1 MGDATGK
8 RADSHLTWS
17 RSKSS
22 TAPPEPK
29 KLTGAEAEALET
41 KAGPGAGW
49 NSAQTW
55 EEKDISKWS
64 KELLQ
69 DTLLPALT
77 LILPSEEA
85 AMPPP
90 PASQE
95 ALAAAA
101 SDGTLQCQVKVTAVE
116 NLVGEASHIVS
127 RGKQRVVFEFTLKL
141 KLEVEVR
148 VAGELHEILV
158 GALSMSDVTN
168 DELQA
173 AKMPSAKC
181 TCEQVGYLPFFE
193 PVVKS
198 FWPTLR
204 TGLSDYVEQVRG
216 GWISCHSH
224 ATHEGRA
231 CTVSSALASPKPLTR
246 ARLRHAS
253 CAGQAKM
260 EELRQV
266 SIDAIC
272 WRFFPHQV
280 SLYVS
285 MVAKGV

>member
-8 RADSHLTWS
+8 RADSHLTWA
-17 RSKSS
+17 RSKST
-22 TAPPEPK
+22 TAPVEPK
-29 KLTGAEAEALET
+29 KLTEAEAAALET

-69 DTLLPALT
+69 DQLLPALT
-77 LILPSEEA
+77 LMLPSEGA

-101 SDGTLQCQVKVTAVE
+101 ADGTLQCQLKVTAVDK
-116 NLVGEASHIVS
+116 LDGEASHIVS

-148 VAGELHEILV
+148 VAGELHEILAGTV
-158 GALSMSDVTN
+158 SMSDVTN

-181 TCEQVGYLPFFE
+181 TCEQAGYLPFFE

-204 TGLSDYVEQVRG
+204 TGLSDYVEQVRQ
-216 GWISCHSH
+216 
-224 ATHEGRA
+224 ALRRLDLPVLP
-231 CTVSSALASPKPLTR
+231 VSSDARELLPSQLPRSSDRSRVRVPPRLVHRASKNGETE
-246 ARLRHAS
+246 AS
-253 CAGQAKM
+253 A
-260 EELRQV
+260 
-266 SIDAIC
+266 SI
-272 WRFFPHQV
+272 
-280 SLYVS
+280 L
-285 MVAKGV
+285 